1 MEEQE
6 TARTRQQQRRAAV
19 AMLGAA
25 KEVALFFA
33 RNAARRGDLVQ
44 RGDDLGD
51 IILDQSL
58 RAEARFLIEPL
69 VHHAVDIAVNAFVKD
84 EEQPLDVTGGRQ
96 LAQLFKPPPD
106 RLVFEIFAF
115 EIGRAHLYTPVTN

>member
-58 RAEARFLIEPL
+58 RADARFLIEPL
-69 VHHAVDIAVNAFVKD
+69 VPHAVDLADRKSVVLGKSVAVSVD
-84 EEQPLDVTGGRQ
+84 LGGR
-96 LAQLFKPPPD
+96 
-106 RLVFEIFAF
+106 RL
-115 EIGRAHLYTPVTN
+115 NQQNNK

>member
-1 MEEQE
+1 M
-6 TARTRQQQRRAAV
+6 R
-19 AMLGAA
+19 GAA

-33 RNAARRGDLVQ
+33 RNAARRGALVQ

-69 VHHAVDIAVNAFVKD
+69 VPHAVDIAVNAFVKD
-84 EEQPLDVTGGRQ
+84 EEQPLYVTGGRQ
-96 LAQLFKPPPD
+96 LAQLFQPRPRSEERRVGTECVSTCRFRRSPYHYKKK
-106 RLVFEIFAF
+106 
-115 EIGRAHLYTPVTN
+115 TQTT

>member
-58 RAEARFLIEPL
+58 RAEARFLIEPP
-69 VHHAVDIAVNAFVKD
+69 VPNSVDISVNAFGKEQRRL
-84 EEQPLDVTGGRQ
+84 EERRVGKGCVQTG
-96 LAQLFKPPPD
+96 K
-106 RLVFEIFAF
+106 
-115 EIGRAHLYTPVTN
+115 

>member
-1 MEEQE
+1 MEEKE
-6 TARTRQQQRRAAV
+6 NARTRQQQRRAAV

-51 IILDQSL
+51 ISLDQSL
-58 RAEARFLIEPL
+58 RAEARFWIEQP
-69 VHHAVDIAVNAFVKD
+69 VPHAVDIAVNAFAKD
-84 EEQPLDVTGGRQ
+84 DEKRSAELRVGKECVGTGGAGRGAES
-96 LAQLFKPPPD
+96 AQKKK
-106 RLVFEIFAF
+106 
-115 EIGRAHLYTPVTN
+115 